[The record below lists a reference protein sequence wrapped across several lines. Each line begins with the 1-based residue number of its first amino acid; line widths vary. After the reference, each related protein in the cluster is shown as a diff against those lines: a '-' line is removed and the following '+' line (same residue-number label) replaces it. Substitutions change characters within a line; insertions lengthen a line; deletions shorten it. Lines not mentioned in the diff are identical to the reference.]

1 MKLRTLSAG
10 LAVAAAAVTLAG
22 GPATAADGPSE
33 ADVRA
38 AIEHAVSGK
47 ATAAEL
53 KIIKDDPQLART
65 VPVSVKA
72 GDPVVTK
79 VDPPQRSGGRD
90 SSALR
95 AAQASYQ
102 QKCWAVDYP
111 LTLTSWA
118 GTTIYTWHHAFSYC
132 TANQVSG
139 WESTRVISVAP
150 YSRRDYFTD
159 KSSVVYPQGLVTDAV
174 NALVGA
180 PIGTN
185 TTGVGS
191 PYHSHM
197 ARSVNL
203 CFAQFSC
210 YASNLPQSKLT
221 LGSEGVAVALA
232 SAL

>member
-10 LAVAAAAVTLAG
+10 LAVAAAAVMVAG

-33 ADVRA
+33 ADVRT
-38 AIEHAVSGK
+38 AIQHAVSGK
-47 ATAAEL
+47 ATTADLE
-53 KIIKDDPQLART
+53 IIKNDPQLART

-79 VDPPQRSGGRD
+79 VDPPQRPGGRD
-90 SSALR
+90 SSASR
-95 AAQASYQ
+95 AALASYQ
-102 QKCWAVDYP
+102 QKCWAVDHP

-118 GTTIYTWHHAFSYC
+118 GLTIYTWHHAFSYC

-139 WESTRVISVAP
+139 WESTRVISEP
-150 YSRRDYFTD
+150 MYNRRDYFTD
-159 KSSVVYPQGLVTDAV
+159 KSSVAYPQGLVTDVVRAF
-174 NALVGA
+174 VGA
-180 PIGTN
+180 PVGTN

-191 PYHSHM
+191 PHYSHM
-197 ARSVNL
+197 ARGVNL
-203 CFAQFSC
+203 CFAQFNC